1 MCEWSHTYILLFWVL
16 GDIVRCMRYTLS
28 HVSVQQKRFEHEKYE
43 NEKNL
48 KKIMFSILI
57 IVSLI
62 IDVDAQT
69 NMNVGGVPYDVA
81 NRVGQEYSTNFQ
93 ENVKNK
99 VEYFDVYGEVRTR
112 YSQGTFFM
120 THHTFIYQH

>member
-1 MCEWSHTYILLFWVL
+1 
-16 GDIVRCMRYTLS
+16 
-28 HVSVQQKRFEHEKYE
+28 
-43 NEKNL
+43 
-48 KKIMFSILI
+48 MFSIVL

-81 NRVGQEYSTNFQ
+81 NRVSQEYSTNFQ